1 MTPEVREVTDAEL
14 DDDHGDQH
22 SHRPRI
28 PFTVMQD
35 GFDRKRNERLAGE
48 HDGEAKRNN

>member
-1 MTPEVREVTDAEL
+1 MAPEVREVTDAEL
-14 DDDHGDQH
+14 DDDHGEEH

-35 GFDRKRNERLAGE
+35 GFDREWNERLTGE
-48 HDGEAKRNN
+48 HDGEAK